1 MVTRAIRP
9 ARPADAGRLAA
20 IDAEVSFSPWSE
32 RQFAIVCSST
42 SGYRETALVVDED
55 DTLHGFVVLSQV
67 LDEGAIHNIAVP
79 RAQQRRGLGGL
90 LLESAV
96 TKLQA
101 AGARLCLLEV
111 RRSNKAARRLYESNG
126 FGLDGIRKNYY
137 PTRDGREDALL
148 MSRAL

>member
-1 MVTRAIRP
+1 MTRAIRP

-20 IDAEVSFSPWSE
+20 IDAEVSFNPWSE
-32 RQFAIVCSST
+32 RQFAVVCSST
-42 SGYRETALVVDED
+42 SGYRETALVIDED
-55 DTLHGFVVLSQV
+55 DAVHGFVVLSQV

-79 RAQQRRGLGGL
+79 RAQQGRGLGRL

-96 TKLQA
+96 TQLQA

-111 RRSNKAARRLYESNG
+111 RRSNKAARRLYEDNG